1 MARKKTIPLRV
12 CIGCQEK
19 KSKKEL
25 IRIVRTPED
34 TIEIDFTG
42 KRSGRGTYICP
53 DLTCFQKAVKGKRIE
68 KNLQRPVSPE
78 VTGRL
83 EQVLKEK
90 GNHSQS

>member
-12 CIGCQEK
+12 CIGCREK

-34 TIEIDFTG
+34 IIEIDFTG

-53 DLTCFQKAVKGKRIE
+53 TLSCFKQAVKGKRIE

-78 VTGRL
+78 VKERL
-83 EQVLKEK
+83 EKALKEIE
-90 GNHSQS
+90 HH

>member
-19 KSKKEL
+19 KSKKDL

-42 KRSGRGTYICP
+42 KRSGRGTYIC
-53 DLTCFQKAVKGKRIE
+53 LSLSCFQKAVKGKRIE

-78 VTGRL
+78 VITQL
-83 EQVLKEK
+83 EKTLREMED
-90 GNHSQS
+90 H